1 MSAADAGAR
10 SGPTSHD
17 CTNSS
22 VGRLRVSGVAGR
34 HGAARP
40 GYPVGPC
47 VIRPSSHNALVRRKK
62 RRVEASAGRAG
73 RPPRHK
79 DAEIAS
85 LTPVAA
91 DASAR
96 LLDRELSLL
105 AFNERVLAQAARD
118 SVPLA
123 ERLRYVC
130 IVSSNL
136 DEFFEVRLSDLI
148 DEMREDGGW
157 TPAAAR
163 WDEFARIAERAHA
176 LVDAQYR
183 QLNDVIMPALGKQG
197 IVVLNHAQRT
207 APQRAWVRRYFE
219 REVRPLL
226 SPIGLDPSHPF
237 PQVMNKALNF
247 IVQLEGRDAFG
258 RASTVAIVK
267 VPRVLP
273 RVIPLPADISGG
285 RHAFVMLT
293 SVIRAHMEDV
303 FPGRGVSGFSQF
315 RVTRDSD
322 VWIDEREV
330 SNLRQALRMELTQ
343 RHFGNPIRL
352 EILRT
357 CPPPLENL
365 LREQFQL
372 PNEAVYRVDG
382 PVNLVRLNQLVDH
395 INQPALRW
403 RPFVPAWP
411 ARIAPAAEGSAMFEA
426 IKHGDMLLH
435 HPFESFEPVIEFLR
449 EASVDPK
456 VVAIRMTLYRT
467 GAASIL
473 VDLLA
478 EAARR
483 GKEVTVV
490 VELKARFDEEAN
502 INLAERLES
511 VGVQVVYGVV
521 ELKTHAKLLLVLRRE
536 EEEPPA
542 GKSRQR
548 SAALPRLVPYA
559 HLGTGNYHPSTTKLY
574 TDFGMLTA
582 NAEICGDVER
592 VFMHLTSLTKVEKL
606 THLWLAPFT
615 LHKRVLAAIAN
626 EARLAAAGKPGRVI
640 AKMNGLID
648 EATIKALYAASQAGV
663 RIDLIVR
670 GACAL
675 RPGVKGLSENISV
688 RSVLG
693 RLLEHHRIWYF
704 RNGGADDVYLSSADW
719 MGRNL
724 FRRIEVAWPVLDKK
738 LKQRVI
744 DEGLRVYLEDKVDA
758 WLLGPVATCRKPA
771 SWALS
776 AGGSKAGMLPD
787 AAAQSAQQLLLNKLA
802 ADPGAAR

>member
-1 MSAADAGAR
+1 MVKWKKHARGAEAGRTGGRKHRREDFAIASIPSAATD
-10 SGPTSHD
+10 S
-17 CTNSS
+17 
-22 VGRLRVSGVAGR
+22 
-34 HGAARP
+34 
-40 GYPVGPC
+40 
-47 VIRPSSHNALVRRKK
+47 
-62 RRVEASAGRAG
+62 
-73 RPPRHK
+73 
-79 DAEIAS
+79 
-85 LTPVAA
+85 
-91 DASAR
+91 SAR
-96 LLDRELSLL
+96 LLNRELSLL
-105 AFNERVLAQAARD
+105 AFHERVLALATRAAI
-118 SVPLA
+118 PLA
-123 ERLRYVC
+123 ERLRYIC

-148 DEMREDGGW
+148 DEMREEGGW

-163 WDEFARIAERAHA
+163 WREFERIAARAHA

-183 QLNDVIMPALGKQG
+183 LFNDVIMPALGKQG

-207 APQRAWVRRYFE
+207 PAQRAWVRAYFE

-247 IVQLEGRDAFG
+247 IVQLAGKDAFG
-258 RASTVAIVK
+258 RASTVAILK

-273 RVIPLPADISGG
+273 RVIPLPAKLSGG

-293 SVIRAHMEDV
+293 SVIRAHLEDV
-303 FPGRGVSGFSQF
+303 FPGRGIAGFSQF

-330 SNLRQALRMELTQ
+330 SNLRQAMRMELSQ

-352 EILRT
+352 EVLRT

-382 PVNLVRLNQLVDH
+382 PVNLVRLNQLVDQV
-395 INQPALRW
+395 NQPALRW

-411 ARIAPAAEGSAMFEA
+411 ARLAPVSDGAGMFDA
-426 IKHGDMLLH
+426 IKRGDILLH

-449 EASVDPK
+449 QAATDPK

-467 GAASIL
+467 GTASVL
-473 VDLLA
+473 VDLLVD
-478 EAARR
+478 AARR

-502 INLAERLES
+502 IDLAERLEN
-511 VGVQVVYGVV
+511 VGAQVVYGVV
-521 ELKTHAKLLLVLRRE
+521 ELKTHAKMLLVLRRE
-536 EEEPPA
+536 EDEPVA
-542 GKSRQR
+542 RGKGRR
-548 SAALPRLVPYA
+548 APALPRLVPYV
-559 HLGTGNYHPSTTKLY
+559 HLGTGNYHPATTKLY

-582 NAEICGDVER
+582 DAQICADVER

-606 THLWLAPFT
+606 RHLWLAPFT

-648 EATIKALYAASQAGV
+648 EATISALYAASQAGV
-663 RIDLIVR
+663 KIDLIVR

-688 RSVLG
+688 RSILG
-693 RLLEHHRIWYF
+693 RFLEHHRIWYF

-724 FRRIEVAWPVLDKK
+724 FRRIEIAWPVLDRK

-744 DEGLRVYLEDKVDA
+744 DEGLRVYLDDSAAA
-758 WLLGPVATCRKPA
+758 WTLGADGEYRRPRD
-771 SWALS
+771 W
-776 AGGSKAGMLPD
+776 D
-787 AAAQSAQQLLLNKLA
+787 AARADGAAQRGPAAKGHARTLPAQSLLLLKLA
-802 ADPGAAR
+802 ADAGPPA

>member
-1 MSAADAGAR
+1 MVNR
-10 SGPTSHD
+10 KKQQK
-17 CTNSS
+17 
-22 VGRLRVSGVAGR
+22 RV
-34 HGAARP
+34 ARP
-40 GYPVGPC
+40 GAAGDGP
-47 VIRPSSHNALVRRKK
+47 LRKDSTI
-62 RRVEASAGRAG
+62 VTTATA
-73 RPPRHK
+73 
-79 DAEIAS
+79 
-85 LTPVAA
+85 AA
-91 DASAR
+91 DPAAR
-96 LLDRELSLL
+96 LLHRELSLL
-105 AFNERVLAQAARD
+105 AFNERVLALATRA

-136 DEFFEVRLSDLI
+136 DEFFEIRLSDLI
-148 DEMREDGGW
+148 DEMREDAGW
-157 TPAAAR
+157 TPASARWPEFERIAAR
-163 WDEFARIAERAHA
+163 AQI

-183 QLNDVIMPALGKQG
+183 LFNETIMPSLVKQG
-197 IVVLNHAQRT
+197 IVVLNHAQRN
-207 APQRAWVRRYFE
+207 AAQRTWVREYFE
-219 REVRPLL
+219 REVKPLL

-247 IVQLEGRDAFG
+247 IVQLEGKDAFG
-258 RASTVAIVK
+258 RGSTVAILK

-273 RVIPLPADISGG
+273 RVIPLPTAISGG
-285 RHAFVMLT
+285 KHAFVMLT

-322 VWIDEREV
+322 LWIDEREV

-352 EILRT
+352 EVLRT
-357 CPPPLENL
+357 CPPPLETL
-365 LREQFQL
+365 LREQYQL

-382 PVNLVRLNQLVDH
+382 PVNLVRLNQLVDR
-395 INQPALRW
+395 INQPDLRW

-411 ARIAPAAEGSAMFEA
+411 AKVSQPGEGVSMFEA
-426 IKHGDMLLH
+426 IKRGDILLH

-449 EASVDPK
+449 QAVADPK

-467 GAASIL
+467 GTASVL
-473 VDLLA
+473 VDLLV

-502 INLAERLES
+502 INLAERLER
-511 VGVQVVYGVV
+511 VGAQVVYGVV
-521 ELKTHAKLLLVLRRE
+521 ELKTHAKMLLVLRRE
-536 EEEPPA
+536 EEEPA
-542 GKSRQR
+542 GGKSRQR
-548 SAALPRLVPYA
+548 SHALPRLVPYV
-559 HLGTGNYHPSTTKLY
+559 HMGTGNYHSSTTKLY

-582 NAEICGDVER
+582 NPEICADVER

-606 THLWLAPFT
+606 AHLWLAPFT

-626 EARLAAAGKPGRVI
+626 EARLAAAGKPARVI

-648 EATIKALYAASQAGV
+648 EATINALYAASQAGV
-663 RIDLIVR
+663 KVDLIVR

-675 RPGVKGLSENISV
+675 RPGVKGLSENIAV

-693 RLLEHHRIWYF
+693 RFLEHHRIWFF
-704 RNGGADDVYLSSADW
+704 RNDGANDVYLASADW

-724 FRRIEVAWPVLDKK
+724 FRRIEVAWPLLDKK
-738 LKQRVI
+738 LRQRVI
-744 DEGLRVYLEDKVDA
+744 DEGLSAYLDDTADA
-758 WLLGPVATCRKPA
+758 WTLGADGEYRKPPGWDA
-771 SWALS
+771 TTS
-776 AGGSKAGMLPD
+776 AGKPGKAGKAPN
-787 AAAQSAQQLLLNKLA
+787 SAQQKLLQMLA
-802 ADPGAAR
+802 ADPGTTG

>member
-1 MSAADAGAR
+1 M
-10 SGPTSHD
+10 
-17 CTNSS
+17 
-22 VGRLRVSGVAGR
+22 VRL
-34 HGAARP
+34 
-40 GYPVGPC
+40 
-47 VIRPSSHNALVRRKK
+47 KK
-62 RRVEASAGRAG
+62 RAKNKRDRAAAHG
-73 RPPRHK
+73 VRHK
-79 DAEIAS
+79 DIAIAT
-85 LTPVAA
+85 LAPAPA
-91 DASAR
+91 PQAGR
-96 LLDRELSLL
+96 FINRELSLL
-105 AFNERVLAQAARD
+105 AFNERVLALATRTRI
-118 SVPLA
+118 PLA
-123 ERLRYVC
+123 ERLRYIC
-130 IVSSNL
+130 ILSSNL

-148 DEMREDGGW
+148 DEMREEGGW
-157 TPAAAR
+157 TPAAPR
-163 WDEFARIAERAHA
+163 WREFELIAARAHA
-176 LVDAQYR
+176 LVEAQYR
-183 QLNDVIMPALGKQG
+183 QFNEVIMPALGRQG

-207 APQRAWVRRYFE
+207 PAQRAWVREYFE

-247 IVQLEGRDAFG
+247 IVQLDGRDAFG
-258 RASTVAIVK
+258 RASTVAILK

-273 RVIPLPADISGG
+273 RVIPLPVRVSGG
-285 RHAFVMLT
+285 KQAFVMLT
-293 SVIRAHMEDV
+293 SVIRAHLEDV
-303 FPGRGVSGFSQF
+303 FPGRGIAGFSQF

-322 VWIDEREV
+322 VWVDEREV

-352 EILRT
+352 EVLRT

-382 PVNLVRLNQLVDH
+382 PVNLVRMNQLVDH
-395 INQPALRW
+395 LGDPALRW

-411 ARIAPAAEGSAMFEA
+411 AKLPPGADGFGMFDA
-426 IKHGDMLLH
+426 IKRADILLH

-449 EASVDPK
+449 QAATDPK

-467 GAASIL
+467 GAASVL
-473 VDLLA
+473 VDLLVD
-478 EAARR
+478 AARR

-511 VGVQVVYGVV
+511 VGAQVVYGVV
-521 ELKTHAKLLLVLRRE
+521 ELKTHAKMLLVLRRE
-536 EEEPPA
+536 EDEAPRAKPGRA
-542 GKSRQR
+542 GKARAR
-548 SAALPRLVPYA
+548 TAALARLVPYV
-559 HLGTGNYHPSTTKLY
+559 HLGTGNYHPTTTKLY
-574 TDFGMLTA
+574 TDFGMITA
-582 NAEICGDVER
+582 NPEICADVER

-626 EARLAAAGKPGRVI
+626 EAKIAATGKPGRLI

-648 EATIKALYAASQAGV
+648 EATINALYAASQAGV
-663 RIDLIVR
+663 KIELIVR

-693 RLLEHHRIWYF
+693 RFLEHHRIWYF
-704 RNGGADDVYLSSADW
+704 RNGGADDVYLTSADW

-724 FRRIEVAWPVLDKK
+724 FRRIEIAWPVLDKK

-744 DEGLRVYLEDKVDA
+744 DEGLRAYLDDSADA
-758 WLLGPVATCRKPA
+758 WTLGSDGDYRRPPGWDAPA
-771 SWALS
+771 ARGTKRGASS
-776 AGGSKAGMLPD
+776 AAN
-787 AAAQSAQQLLLNKLA
+787 AASAQQQLLLKLA
-802 ADPGAAR
+802 ADPGRAT

>member
-1 MSAADAGAR
+1 MVRKKKTQKRAKLSVPLDAAKRLKETVITTSSAVTAD
-10 SGPTSHD
+10 
-17 CTNSS
+17 
-22 VGRLRVSGVAGR
+22 
-34 HGAARP
+34 
-40 GYPVGPC
+40 
-47 VIRPSSHNALVRRKK
+47 PSS
-62 RRVEASAGRAG
+62 
-73 RPPRHK
+73 
-79 DAEIAS
+79 
-85 LTPVAA
+85 
-91 DASAR
+91 R
-96 LLDRELSLL
+96 LLNRELSLL
-105 AFNERVLAQAARD
+105 AFNERVLALATRV

-123 ERLRYVC
+123 ERLRYIC

-148 DEMREDGGW
+148 DEMRDDGGW
-157 TPAAAR
+157 TPGSTRWPEFERIAAR
-163 WDEFARIAERAHA
+163 AQV

-183 QLNDVIMPALGKQG
+183 LFNDVLMPALGKQE
-197 IVVLNHAQRT
+197 IVVLNHAQRN
-207 APQRAWVRRYFE
+207 AAQRAWVRDYFE

-247 IVQLEGRDAFG
+247 IVQLEGKDAFG
-258 RASTVAIVK
+258 RAASIAILK
-267 VPRVLP
+267 MPRVLP
-273 RVIPLPADISGG
+273 RVIPLPPRLSEGK
-285 RHAFVMLT
+285 HAFVILT
-293 SVIRAHMEDV
+293 SVIRAHLQDV
-303 FPGRGVSGFSQF
+303 FPGRGVAGFSQF

-322 VWIDEREV
+322 LWVDEREV

-352 EILRT
+352 EVLRT
-357 CPPPLENL
+357 CPPALETL

-382 PVNLVRLNQLVDH
+382 PVNLVRLNQLVDY

-411 ARIAPAAEGSAMFEA
+411 AKVTQSADGIGMFEA
-426 IKHGDMLLH
+426 IRRGDILLH

-449 EASVDPK
+449 QAAADPR

-467 GAASIL
+467 GTASVL
-473 VDLLA
+473 VDLLVD
-478 EAARR
+478 AARR

-511 VGVQVVYGVV
+511 VGAQVVYGVMG
-521 ELKTHAKLLLVLRRE
+521 LKTHAKMLLVLRRE
-536 EEEPPA
+536 EEEPA
-542 GKSRQR
+542 HGAVRRR
-548 SAALPRLVPYA
+548 SAAKPRLVPYV

-582 NAEICGDVER
+582 NTEICLDVER
-592 VFMHLTSLTKVEKL
+592 VFLHLTSLTKVEKL
-606 THLWLAPFT
+606 THLWLAPFA

-626 EARLAAAGKPGRVI
+626 EAKIAATGKPGRVI

-648 EATIKALYAASQAGV
+648 EATINALYAASQAGV
-663 RIDLIVR
+663 KIDLIVR

-693 RLLEHHRIWYF
+693 RFLEHHRIWFF
-704 RNGGADDVYLSSADW
+704 RNGGANDVYLASADW

-724 FRRIEVAWPVLDKK
+724 FRRIEIAWPVLDKK

-744 DEGLRVYLEDKVDA
+744 DEGLRIYLDDTADA
-758 WLLGPVATCRKPA
+758 WILGADGTYRRPRGWTGTTAVRKAGKPA
-771 SWALS
+771 SQAT
-776 AGGSKAGMLPD
+776 
-787 AAAQSAQQLLLNKLA
+787 SAQQQLLTLLA
-802 ADPGAAR
+802 ADAGAST